1 MIRKYKILE
10 TSEKKVFQESPIV
23 SSSFPTNKYVQCF
36 SFSSS
41 SCYVCMYRVAGMA
54 TLLLYRI
61 LRKQYEAKVKEQQY
75 SEGKPTMKSTSS
87 LSHDTVD
94 LGDETT
100 NTTTI
105 VTTVS
110 VSTTNTTSAAAPAAA
125 VASQQLLPPS
135 NQIYPHLISRPHVK
149 NMPWKNVYQSKYSR
163 ITAFLTFLGLLKG
176 YLWTGKYSMF
186 WEVTLYEIANYIP
199 LTIAMH
205 RSLSVLLSHLSWV
218 VVGYVILRLVP
229 RPQPFTSK
237 WYQRK
242 FAATETA
249 DNPSNSSAPSSSQT
263 TSPQHPQW
271 LWWTI
276 GGYFVSSWLFN
287 ISDFINQCIL
297 PVGVLETAT
306 QSVVSQLVQPEHNDF
321 FASLIGFLAPCISA
335 PWWEE
340 ILYRGYLLPALILL
354 NMPYQWSILLSSILF
369 SLHHVQTTS
378 YIPLCVLGYVWN
390 VVYTKSRNLQTTMLI
405 HAMWN
410 SRVFIGSW
418 LGL

>member
-1 MIRKYKILE
+1 MHRSTRKIGSNNTYLLFVNVLLFIFL
-10 TSEKKVFQESPIV
+10 F
-23 SSSFPTNKYVQCF
+23 CL
-36 SFSSS
+36 
-41 SCYVCMYRVAGMA
+41 YRVAGIL

-61 LRKQYEAKVKEQQY
+61 LRKQYEAKVQSQQKA
-75 SEGKPTMKSTSS
+75 EGKPTMKSSSS

-110 VSTTNTTSAAAPAAA
+110 AATTNTTSDAA
-125 VASQQLLPPS
+125 QQLLPPS
-135 NQIYPHLISRPHVK
+135 NQIYPKLISTPHVK
-149 NMPWKNVYQSKYSR
+149 NMPWKNIYQSKYSR
-163 ITAFLTFLGLLKG
+163 VTAVLTLFGLVQG
-176 YLWTGKYSMF
+176 YMRTGKLSMF
-186 WEVTLYEIANYIP
+186 WEDKLYEIANYIP

-229 RPQPFTSK
+229 RPQPFTTK

-242 FAATETA
+242 FAA
-249 DNPSNSSAPSSSQT
+249 SATSTSTSSSSQRM
-263 TSPQHPQW
+263 SPQHPQW

-297 PVGVLETAT
+297 PVEVLETAT

-321 FASLIGFLAPCISA
+321 LASLIGFLAPCISA

-340 ILYRGYLLPALILL
+340 VLYRGFLLPSLILL
-354 NMPYQWSILLSSILF
+354 IPYQWSILLSSIIF
-369 SLHHVQTTS
+369 SLHHVSTTS